1 MFRKAHQS
9 IWSILSLLTGKL
21 NLVDIASHLW
31 SLIHSNQIFVW
42 FQWFE
47 LSRPYLDI
55 SRPQINVFIP
65 FTHRLVNKL
74 QKTLKQTRWFL
85 ESLRISYGL
94 ENKLA
99 KYDVTNTVYSFP
111 ISVRPFLVRFRKA
124 LGNRRIF
131 LSWAPRF
138 VQNLIFRVDSSSCWY
153 SWCFQTGFSTKEK
166 LSKFHCIW
174 PLTSPANHVTLKMH
188 ETGRT
193 VYSPYPRRLE
203 CLTICR

>member
-1 MFRKAHQS
+1 MEKIDTDYKRRNLKSLAKLFKPFNRDWAPLTLLIS
-9 IWSILSLLTGKL
+9 YAILR
-21 NLVDIASHLW
+21 

-47 LSRPYLDI
+47 LSRLYLDI
-55 SRPQINVFIP
+55 SRPQINVFIS
-65 FTHRLVNKL
+65 FTHRLVDKL

-85 ESLRISYGL
+85 ESLRIPYGH

-111 ISVRPFLVRFRKA
+111 ISARPFLVRFRKA

-138 VQNLIFRVDSSSCWY
+138 VQNLIFRVDPASCWY
-153 SWCFQTGFSTKEK
+153 NWCF
-166 LSKFHCIW
+166 
-174 PLTSPANHVTLKMH
+174 
-188 ETGRT
+188 
-193 VYSPYPRRLE
+193 
-203 CLTICR
+203 